1 MSSLLLGV
9 GNILLQDEGIGV
21 RVIEEFERRYRAPDG
36 LDILDGGTSG
46 FDLLDHIANR
56 KHLII
61 VDAVKTGDPP
71 GTIIRLEGE
80 RVPAFFLKKITPHQ
94 LGISDVLAATTLR
107 DEQPEDIVLIGI
119 VPETMDTG
127 LELSAGIAAKVDTLI
142 EMVLEEL
149 AARDLTPEAIPNGGT
164 AAEASRTT

>member
-56 KHLII
+56 THLII
-61 VDAVKTGDPP
+61 VDAVRTGDPP
-71 GTIIRLEGE
+71 GTIIRLDGE
-80 RVPAFFLKKITPHQ
+80 RVPAFFRNKITPHQ
-94 LGISDVLAATTLR
+94 LGISDVLAATILR

-142 EMVLEEL
+142 QMVLEEL
-149 AARDLTPEAIPNGGT
+149 EARDLIPEPVSNSG
-164 AAEASRTT
+164 AAA